1 MTAVRTRTRVRRGQ
15 HCQCDGVEASE
26 GNNIEEKEDASDVT
40 IERLYTVGED
50 TERRLG
56 KMGGEVEKKVDY
68 TDLYYDTED
77 LLLNRRGT
85 WLRNRAE
92 QRVWQIRH
100 LNQEG
105 KMVEIDNEEEV
116 ASRLGEELGEAG
128 GVEEVVKE
136 RLGKVHSA
144 VGRLARYRLGEMS
157 LELVTEG
164 GVGTACVRLVGDV
177 LSCLEDL
184 DNCAKKLQLKPFN
197 MTEQPASSPSER
209 QIWIL

>member
-1 MTAVRTRTRVRRGQ
+1 M
-15 HCQCDGVEASE
+15 
-26 GNNIEEKEDASDVT
+26 
-40 IERLYTVGED
+40 GED

-56 KMGGEVEKKVDY
+56 EMGGEVEKKVDY

-85 WLRNRAE
+85 WLRKRAE
-92 QRVWQIRH
+92 QGVWQIRH

-136 RLGKVHSA
+136 RLGEVHSA

-197 MTEQPASSPSER
+197 MTEQATGIKS
-209 QIWIL
+209 